1 MKRIFVGNVDF
12 SITKAQLSSLFQPYG
27 TVESV
32 SLVSARDTGQTCG
45 CGFIEMRD
53 STEGEQAIAA
63 LNGRDSCG
71 RPLVVKEAPPKSEQN
86 GDSKGGGRDHSRGEA
101 SREPRW

>member
-32 SLVSARDTGQTCG
+32 SLVSARDTGQTRA

-71 RPLVVKEAPPKSEQN
+71 RPLVVKEAPPKREQ
-86 GDSKGGGRDHSRGEA
+86 GGGVTSGGCDRSRGNA
-101 SREPRW
+101 